1 MEKLHMLLGVH
12 CSISGGLRNAFHEAT
27 SLGITTFQI
36 FTKNQRQWKEK
47 TVEPAEASL
56 FRGDFEVSGVKTA
69 FSHASYLI
77 NLASDDD
84 GLWLRSTEALIGEVR
99 RCDSLGLAFI
109 VLHPGA
115 AKGSGEQAGIERVV
129 KALKAVLH
137 ATGDSAVK
145 ILLENTAG
153 QGTCIGHKFEHL
165 RQIMDGVDSGRICT
179 CFDTCHA
186 FAAGY
191 DIRTKS
197 GFEATMERLDRTVG
211 LHRLVAIHLNDS
223 KGDLGSNRDRHEHIG
238 KGKIGMEPFRQIMKR
253 FQHTVKVIET
263 PKEDHMDEVNLRV
276 LRKLI

>member
-1 MEKLHMLLGVH
+1 MLLGVH
-12 CSISGGLRNAFHEAT
+12 CSISGGLHNAFCEAA

-47 TVEPAEASL
+47 VVAPAEASQ
-56 FRGDFEVSGVKTA
+56 FRSDFEDSDVKTA

-77 NLASDDD
+77 NLASNENA
-84 GLWLRSTEALIGEVR
+84 LWLRSTEALIGEVR
-99 RCDSLGLAFI
+99 RCDLLGLAFI
-109 VLHPGA
+109 VLHPGS
-115 AKGSGEQAGIERVV
+115 AKGSGEQEGIKRVV
-129 KALKAVLH
+129 KALKDVIH
-137 ATGDSAVK
+137 ATDDSSVK

-153 QGTCIGHKFEHL
+153 QGTSIGYKFEHL
-165 RQIMDGVDSGRICT
+165 RQIMDGVDSGRICV

-197 GFEATMERLDRTVG
+197 GFEATMECLDRIVG
-211 LHRLVAIHLNDS
+211 LRRLMAIHLNDS

-238 KGKIGMEPFRQIMKR
+238 KGKLGIEPFRQIMKR

-263 PKEDHMDEVNLRV
+263 PKEDRMDEVNLRV
-276 LRKLI
+276 LRELM

>member
-1 MEKLHMLLGVH
+1 MLLGVH
-12 CSISGGLRNAFHEAT
+12 CSISGGLRNAFREAA

-47 TVEPAEASL
+47 VVEPAEASQ
-56 FRGDFEVSGVKTA
+56 FRSDFEGSGVKTA

-77 NLASDDD
+77 NLASDED
-84 GLWLRSTEALIGEVR
+84 GLWLHSTEALIGEVR
-99 RCDSLGLAFI
+99 RCDLLGLAFI

-115 AKGSGEQAGIERVV
+115 AKGSGEQEGIERVV
-129 KALKAVLH
+129 KALKVVLH
-137 ATGDSAVK
+137 ATGESSVK

-153 QGTCIGHKFEHL
+153 QGTTIGHKFEHL
-165 RQIMDGVDSGRICT
+165 RQIMDGVDSGRICV

-197 GFEATMERLDRTVG
+197 GFEVTMERLDRAVG
-211 LHRLVAIHLNDS
+211 LRRLMAIHLNDS

-238 KGKIGMEPFRQIMKR
+238 KGKIGVEPFRQIMKQ

-263 PKEDHMDEVNLRV
+263 PKEDRMDEVNLRV
-276 LRKLI
+276 LRELI

>member
-1 MEKLHMLLGVH
+1 MLLGVH
-12 CSISGGLRNAFHEAT
+12 CSISGGLHNAFCEAA

-47 TVEPAEASL
+47 VVEPAEASQ
-56 FRGDFEVSGVKTA
+56 FRSNFEDSDVKTA

-77 NLASDDD
+77 NLASNENA
-84 GLWLRSTEALIGEVR
+84 LWLRSTEALIGEVR
-99 RCDSLGLAFI
+99 RCDLLGLAFI
-109 VLHPGA
+109 VLHPGS
-115 AKGSGEQAGIERVV
+115 AKGSGEQEGIKRVV
-129 KALKAVLH
+129 KALKDVIH
-137 ATGDSAVK
+137 ATDDSSVK

-153 QGTCIGHKFEHL
+153 QGTSIGYKFEHL
-165 RQIMDGVDSGRICT
+165 RQIMDGVDSERICV

-197 GFEATMERLDRTVG
+197 GFEATMESLDRIVG
-211 LHRLVAIHLNDS
+211 LRRLMAIHLNDS

-238 KGKIGMEPFRQIMKR
+238 KGKLGIEPFRQIMKR

-263 PKEDHMDEVNLRV
+263 PKEDRMDEVNLRV
-276 LRKLI
+276 LRELM

>member
-1 MEKLHMLLGVH
+1 MLLGVH
-12 CSISGGLRNAFHEAT
+12 CSISGGLRNAFHEAR

-47 TVEPAEASL
+47 VVEPAEAL
-56 FRGDFEVSGVKTA
+56 QFRSDFEDSGVKTA

-77 NLASDDD
+77 NLASNED

-99 RCDSLGLAFI
+99 RCDLLGLAFI

-115 AKGSGEQAGIERVV
+115 AKGSGEQEGIERVV
-129 KALKAVLH
+129 KALKAVLQ
-137 ATGDSAVK
+137 ATGDSSVK

-153 QGTCIGHKFEHL
+153 QGTSIGHTFEHL
-165 RQIMDGVDSGRICT
+165 RQIMDGVDSGRICL

-211 LHRLVAIHLNDS
+211 LQHLMAIHLNDS

-238 KGKIGMEPFRQIMKR
+238 KGKIGVEPFRQIMKQ

-263 PKEDHMDEVNLRV
+263 PKEDRMDEVNLRV
-276 LRKLI
+276 LRELV

>member
-1 MEKLHMLLGVH
+1 MLLGVH
-12 CSISGGLRNAFHEAT
+12 CSISGGLRNAFHEAR

-47 TVEPAEASL
+47 VVEPAEAL
-56 FRGDFEVSGVKTA
+56 QFRSDFEDSGVKTA

-77 NLASDDD
+77 NLASNED

-99 RCDSLGLAFI
+99 RCDLLGLAFI

-115 AKGSGEQAGIERVV
+115 AKGSGEQEGIERVV
-129 KALKAVLH
+129 KALKAVLQ
-137 ATGDSAVK
+137 ATGDSSVK

-153 QGTCIGHKFEHL
+153 QGTSIGHTFEHL
-165 RQIMDGVDSGRICT
+165 RQIMDGVDSGRICL

-211 LHRLVAIHLNDS
+211 LQRLMAIHLNDS

-238 KGKIGMEPFRQIMKR
+238 KGKIGVEPFRQIMKQ

-263 PKEDHMDEVNLRV
+263 PKEDRMDEVNLRV
-276 LRKLI
+276 LRELV

>member
-1 MEKLHMLLGVH
+1 MLLGVH
-12 CSISGGLRNAFHEAT
+12 CSISGGLHNAFCEAA

-47 TVEPAEASL
+47 VVEPEEASQ
-56 FRGDFEVSGVKTA
+56 FRSNFEDSGVKTA

-77 NLASDDD
+77 NLASNENA
-84 GLWLRSTEALIGEVR
+84 LWLRSTEALIGEVR
-99 RCDSLGLAFI
+99 RCDLLGLAFI
-109 VLHPGA
+109 VLHPGS
-115 AKGSGEQAGIERVV
+115 AKGSGEQEGIKRVV
-129 KALKAVLH
+129 KALKDVIH
-137 ATGDSAVK
+137 ATDESLIK

-153 QGTCIGHKFEHL
+153 QGTSIGYKFEHL
-165 RQIMDGVDSGRICT
+165 RQIMDGVDSERICV

-197 GFEATMERLDRTVG
+197 GFEATMESLDRIVG
-211 LHRLVAIHLNDS
+211 LRRLMAIHLNDS

-238 KGKIGMEPFRQIMKR
+238 KGKLGIEPFRQIMKR

-263 PKEDHMDEVNLRV
+263 PKEDRMDEVNLRV
-276 LRKLI
+276 LRELM

>member
-1 MEKLHMLLGVH
+1 MLLGVH
-12 CSISGGLRNAFHEAT
+12 CSISGGLHNAFCEAA

-47 TVEPAEASL
+47 VVAPAEASQ
-56 FRGDFEVSGVKTA
+56 FRNDFEDSDVKTA

-77 NLASDDD
+77 NLASNENA
-84 GLWLRSTEALIGEVR
+84 LWLRSTEALIGEVR
-99 RCDSLGLAFI
+99 RCDLLGLAFI
-109 VLHPGA
+109 VLHPGS
-115 AKGSGEQAGIERVV
+115 AKGSGEQEGIKRVV
-129 KALKAVLH
+129 KALKDVIH
-137 ATGDSAVK
+137 ATDDSSVK

-153 QGTCIGHKFEHL
+153 QGTSIGYKFEHL
-165 RQIMDGVDSGRICT
+165 RQIMDGVDSGRICV

-197 GFEATMERLDRTVG
+197 GFEATMERLDLIVG
-211 LHRLVAIHLNDS
+211 LRRLMAIHLNDS

-238 KGKIGMEPFRQIMKR
+238 KGKLGIEPFRQIMKR

-263 PKEDHMDEVNLRV
+263 PKEDRMDEVNLRV
-276 LRKLI
+276 LHELM